1 MLLNNRI
8 NRKYAIVFLV
18 AVLSWH
24 NSPCQAVI
32 DWKDQVAQSVLIDQT
47 PRDPSEYL
55 WTECPNLKQG
65 VRININPT
73 ETKQIFVEERNCVFS
88 FADFRFTGQGGLFSN
103 AMFTSIKISINNQSF
118 FSIFDYNSNDLH
130 AVSEVIWDGSSSFT
144 EVGTYHVELKIQEF
158 NSLYTRSYTIKVVPK
173 SDKLFFD
180 NYNNSIRVWK
190 SGNPNA
196 KPIVLSPGFD
206 AYNLKPE
213 QYYRYAGNELFNCFL
228 SNGFDIYVL
237 CYKFNAQDLRNNAAI
252 YSSAIQFIS
261 SNYYN
266 NQDIISAGISMGG
279 LITRYSL
286 AKAEHTNSP
295 LPVDTWISLDAP
307 HQGAYINIELQEYLK
322 EKNEDSYSAYAN
334 NNDAAKI
341 MLQYNAYDVGGVLKQ
356 NFYNDL
362 YSLNGNGGFP
372 KKAYSIGVSFST
384 ADPNPDSGMWLKIE
398 APILLFFTLTK
409 RIYLEDTEMQAG
421 SYMPPLNID
430 PRPILKFG
438 GAFFSTATITQLK
451 NPAFMPHKSTLDYD
465 EHGNTKF
472 DNIIIPAE
480 TGSHDQIP
488 SDIIP
493 RIVDGVIQNVTKIQ
507 NKTLN
512 GNISILAKNGIVCG
526 YNVTDEWSYGNVVVS
541 NNANVLFES
550 GNYIEFKPGFSV
562 MYGATIETKINTP
575 FYQCNSEYYSI
586 INSNDY
592 FNDNISV
599 NSNKNIEESE
609 CSYPN
614 PCNNVLYVC
623 INTKRYNKITCVSMD
638 NSGRIIDK
646 SVAQIID
653 ESHIKYETAFIEPG
667 LYYLSFYC
675 EDTLI
680 KTIKFIKQ

>member
-1 MLLNNRI
+1 MLLNRRI
-8 NRKYAIVFLV
+8 YQKYAIIFLV
-18 AVLSWH
+18 AVLAWLD
-24 NSPCQAVI
+24 SPCQAVV
-32 DWKDQVAQSVLIDQT
+32 DWKDQVAQCVLIDET
-47 PRDPSEYL
+47 PRDPNDYF
-55 WTECPNLKQG
+55 WTECSNLKQG

-73 ETKQIFVEERNCVFS
+73 ETKKIFVEEGNCVFS
-88 FADFRFTGQGGLFSN
+88 FADFRLTEQGGLFSN

-118 FSIFDYNSNDLH
+118 FSIFDYNSNNLQ
-130 AVSEVIWDGSSSFT
+130 AVSEVVWDGSSSFD
-144 EVGTYHVELKIQEF
+144 EVGTYNVELKIQEF
-158 NSLYTRSYTIKVVPK
+158 NSLYTRSYIIKVVPK

-180 NYNNSIRVWK
+180 NFNNSIRVWK

-206 AYNLKPE
+206 AYNLKTE

-237 CYKFNAQDLRNNAAI
+237 CYKFNAQDLRNNAAV
-252 YSSAIQFIS
+252 YSSAIKFIS
-261 SNYYN
+261 DNYYD

-286 AKAEHTNSP
+286 AKAEHSNSP

-307 HQGAYINIELQEYLK
+307 HQGAYINIELQDYLE

-341 MLQYNAYDVGGVLKQ
+341 MLHYNAYDEGGVLKQ

-398 APILLFFTLTK
+398 VPILIFFTLTK
-409 RIYLEDTEMQAG
+409 RFYLEDTEMRAG
-421 SYMPPLNID
+421 SYMPPLDID
-430 PRPILKFG
+430 PRPILKFS
-438 GAFFSTATITQLK
+438 GAFFSTATITQHK

-465 EHGNTKF
+465 VHGNTKF
-472 DNIIIPAE
+472 DKIIIPAV
-480 TGSHDQIP
+480 TGFHDQIP
-488 SDIIP
+488 TDIIP
-493 RIVDGVIQNVTKIQ
+493 LIVDGVIQNVNKIQ

-512 GNISILAKNGIVCG
+512 GNIDILAKNGIVCG
-526 YNVTDEWSYGNVVVS
+526 YNVTDEWSHGNVVVS

-562 MYGATIETKINTP
+562 MYGAMIETRINTP
-575 FYQCNSEYYSI
+575 FYQCNSESFSILNSIDNFDSDII
-586 INSNDY
+586 INST
-592 FNDNISV
+592 
-599 NSNKNIEESE
+599 KNIEGSE
-609 CSYPN
+609 CLYPN
-614 PCNNVLYVC
+614 PCSDALYVC
-623 INTKRYNKITCVSMD
+623 INTKPCNNITCVSID
-638 NSGRIIDK
+638 NTGRIIDK

-667 LYYLSFYC
+667 LYYLSLYC
-675 EDTLI
+675 ENTFI
-680 KTIKFIKQ
+680 KTIKYIKQ